1 MTVATSRAGTAHPSG
16 ALEFTPIFSGV
27 CVAQSL
33 IFSFVICILS
43 TIGFLAIVMSLFLIF
58 LFFFPYE
65 LWLLNTPLV
74 YQIGLNGQNKADFIF
89 VKGILYCPL

>member
-43 TIGFLAIVMSLFLIF
+43 TIGCLAIVMSLFLIF
-58 LFFFPYE
+58 
-65 LWLLNTPLV
+65 
-74 YQIGLNGQNKADFIF
+74 
-89 VKGILYCPL
+89 